1 MKPSLH
7 FTLDGLVRALR
18 LRAHGI
24 AADLDLS
31 RGLMD
36 VRPGLSDVDAP
47 RPRDQPRGRRRRG
60 DDGGRD

>member
-36 VRPGLSDVDAP
+36 VRRGLSDVDAP
-47 RPRDQPRGRRRRG
+47 RPRDKPQERQRRG
-60 DDGGRD
+60 HDGGRD

>member
-24 AADLDLS
+24 ATDLDLS
-31 RGLMD
+31 RGLMNR
-36 VRPGLSDVDAP
+36 RPDGRDELATEGG
-47 RPRDQPRGRRRRG
+47 RPARRRAR
-60 DDGGRD
+60 RDHDRRRD